1 MPKELMARLQGIYV
15 TIETEDNPGELQ
27 WELRVSRRIRYAR
40 LQIKPFGGLE
50 VVIPPRF
57 PRHQVP
63 DLVAKHAGWARRQLS
78 KQTQLRESVRLPSH
92 ITLAFDNSSI
102 PVIYTADPLQMDF
115 DLFGELSTEKIVIDA
130 DGQRERICKLR
141 HWVRRRARES
151 FPPLLTEI
159 STQTGLG
166 FNRLSIRSQKTRWGS
181 CSIRGNIS
189 LNDQLLFMPATTVR
203 YLMIHELCHT
213 RHLNHSKAFWTLVE
227 HHCADYR
234 SHEQL
239 LSDSRNLVPDWFLFD
254 LYA

>member
-1 MPKELMARLQGIYV
+1 V
-15 TIETEDNPGELQ
+15 TIEKENFTEELK
-27 WELRVSRRIRYAR
+27 WELRVSRRARYAR

-63 DLVAKHAGWARRQLS
+63 CLVAKHAGWARRQLD
-78 KQTQLRESVRLPSH
+78 KQAQLRQSVRLPSH
-92 ITLAFDNSSI
+92 ITLAFDNSST
-102 PVIYTADPLQMDF
+102 PVIYTADPLQTNL
-115 DLFGELSTEKIVIDA
+115 DLFAEASTEKLVIDA
-130 DGQRERICKLR
+130 NGQRERIRKLR
-141 HWVRRRARES
+141 NWVRYRARES
-151 FPPLLTEI
+151 FPALLLEI

-189 LNDQLLFMPATTVR
+189 LNDQLLFMPLKTVE

-227 HHCADYR
+227 HHCPDYR

-239 LSDSRNLVPDWFLFD
+239 LSKPHQRVPDWFLLD

>member
-1 MPKELMARLQGIYV
+1 MLKELMAGLQGIYV
-15 TIETEDNPGELQ
+15 IIEAEDYSGELK

-63 DLVAKHAGWARRQLS
+63 GLVAKHAGWARHQLARQA
-78 KQTQLRESVRLPSH
+78 QLRQSVRLPSH
-92 ITLAFDNSSI
+92 ISLAFDNSST
-102 PVIYTADPLQMDF
+102 PVIYTADPLQMNLDMF
-115 DLFGELSTEKIVIDA
+115 AELSTEKIVIDA
-130 DGQRERICKLR
+130 DSQRERISKLR
-141 HWVRRRARES
+141 NWIRRRARES
-151 FPPLLTEI
+151 FPALLTEL
-159 STQTGLG
+159 STRTGLG

-189 LNDQLLFMPATTVR
+189 LNDQLLFMPAKTVQ

-213 RHLNHSKAFWTLVE
+213 CHLNHSKAFWTLVE
-227 HHCADYR
+227 SHCADYR
-234 SHEQL
+234 SHEQQ
-239 LSDSRNLVPDWFLFD
+239 LSESRNLVPDWFLLD

>member
-1 MPKELMARLQGIYV
+1 MAGRQGIFM
-15 TIETEDNPGELQ
+15 TIEADDFSGELK
-27 WELRVSRRIRYAR
+27 WELRVSRRVRYAR

-57 PRHQVP
+57 PRYQVP
-63 DLVAKHAGWARRQLS
+63 GLVAKHAGWARRQLS
-78 KQTQLRESVRLPSH
+78 RQAQLRQSVQLPSH
-92 ITLAFDNSSI
+92 INLAFDNSSTA
-102 PVIYTADPLQMDF
+102 VIYTADPQQMNF
-115 DLFGELSTEKIVIDA
+115 DLFAEMSSEKIVIDDA
-130 DGQRERICKLR
+130 GQRERISKLR
-141 HWVRRRARES
+141 SWVRRRAREA
-151 FPPLLTEI
+151 FPALLAEI

-189 LNDQLLFMPATTVR
+189 LNDQLLFMPAKTVC

-239 LSDSRNLVPDWFLFD
+239 LSESRNRVPDWFLLD